1 MVRLALASALLALGL
16 AVVAVAH
23 TRFYATGTSFGYDPA
38 RKDFL
43 GEINFATGPRG
54 CQSGRR
60 VRLFRQRPGDDRLMG
75 ATRSGTSPGDGPGY
89 WVIKPDAVPPG
100 RYYVK
105 ILRRDIGPGSAHTHL
120 CRPYRS
126 SNLPVS

>member
-1 MVRLALASALLALGL
+1 MVRVLLATALLCL
-16 AVVAVAH
+16 AVAAAAVAH
-23 TRFYATGTSFGYDPA
+23 TRTFPTGSSFGYDPA
-38 RKDFL
+38 REDFL
-43 GEINFATGPRG
+43 GEINFGTGPRG

-89 WVIKPDAVPPG
+89 WVIKPPSVPAG

-105 ILRRDIGPGSAHTHL
+105 ILQRDIAPGSAHTHL

-126 SNLPVS
+126 SALPVS